1 MHHLLNGSSLKTYG
15 DWQELESIQ
24 MLASYLFHPER
35 WYTHHYRYANTVM
48 HRIVLGEGLEK
59 NTAELENLQRVT
71 VEFLRN
77 INSSAVD
84 SSLNLRDCLSFCK
97 LGERFGRK

>member
-1 MHHLLNGSSLKTYG
+1 MHHLLNRSPLKTYG
-15 DWQELESIQ
+15 DWQDLESVQ

-35 WYTHHYRYANTVM
+35 RYAHHYPYTDSLM

-59 NTAELENLQRVT
+59 NTAELENLQRLT
-71 VEFLRN
+71 VESLGN

-84 SSLNLRDCLSFCK
+84 FFPQLARLPK
-97 LGERFGRK
+97 LLQV